1 MRAHKCACLRLTGE
15 TDRVIQERRAYLVEE
30 AVDEA
35 QCGEIPDSGAGGDI
49 HPDLSRKLGEVRHGS
64 VANGLWQVER
74 VGRTKARD
82 RGDDTDGPSEELTLT
97 LYRIVT

>member
-35 QCGEIPDSGAGGDI
+35 QCGEIPDSGAGSNI
-49 HPDLSRKLGEVRHGS
+49 HPSFCRQLGKVRHGS
-64 VANGLWQVER
+64 EGNDNASRICWMDEKEIVSIIAAMAPTRVCHWQNTGV
-74 VGRTKARD
+74 
-82 RGDDTDGPSEELTLT
+82 
-97 LYRIVT
+97 